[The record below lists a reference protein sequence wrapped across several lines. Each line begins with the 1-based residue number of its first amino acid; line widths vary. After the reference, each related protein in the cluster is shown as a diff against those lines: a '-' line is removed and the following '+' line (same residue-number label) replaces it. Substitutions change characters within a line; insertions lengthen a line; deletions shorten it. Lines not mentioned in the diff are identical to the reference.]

1 MICAR
6 ALFRHPPS
14 GESLN
19 RRCLTIFIKDVGELS
34 SPKSDNFRYFL
45 GILLVFIKKIKE
57 TAATAASG

>member
-14 GESLN
+14 GEGLD
-19 RRCLTIFIKDVGELS
+19 RRCLTIYIKDVGELS
-34 SPKSDNFRYFL
+34 SPKSDNFGYFL
-45 GILLVFIKKIKE
+45 GIFWCLLKIPE